1 MMPGNELRKLRENLG
16 LSVLQVVEMTKLSRP
31 TVYAIENGQSLDKNH
46 LYLEFFYEHYRY
58 EKMLGGK

>member
-1 MMPGNELRKLRENLG
+1 MMTGHELRKLRESLG
-16 LSVLQVVEMTKLSRP
+16 LSVLQVAEMTRLSRP
-31 TVYAIENGQSLDKNH
+31 TVYAVENGRSLDKNH